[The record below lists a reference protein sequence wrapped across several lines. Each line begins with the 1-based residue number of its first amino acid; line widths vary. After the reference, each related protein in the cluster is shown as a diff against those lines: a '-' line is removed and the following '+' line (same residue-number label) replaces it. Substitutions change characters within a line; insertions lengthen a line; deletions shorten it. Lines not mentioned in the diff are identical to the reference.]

1 MFFEEKLIG
10 REIFEDRKIGKKRL
24 NSAFSCCFTLS
35 LSDNI
40 GPDCEKI
47 LLKFRFEKGNSFRSP
62 VFIAGMSKKVFV
74 KLQSDFFS
82 FSPMLKLGLK
92 IKEKICG
99 IQRGKFNEKADFIMD
114 QIKILKC
121 PQ

>member
-10 REIFEDRKIGKKRL
+10 REIFEDRKIGKKGL
-24 NSAFSCCFTLS
+24 NPPFCCCFIFGLS
-35 LSDNI
+35 NNI
-40 GPDCEKI
+40 GSDCEKI

-82 FSPMLKLGLK
+82 FSPMLKLRLK
-92 IKEKICG
+92 IKEKICA

>member
-10 REIFEDRKIGKKRL
+10 REIFEDRKIGKKGL
-24 NSAFSCCFTLS
+24 NSAFSRCFTLS

-47 LLKFRFEKGNSFRSP
+47 LLKLGFEKGNSFRSP

-92 IKEKICG
+92 IK
-99 IQRGKFNEKADFIMD
+99 
-114 QIKILKC
+114 
-121 PQ
+121 